1 MDLNQLLDRVTAD
14 VKAQIK
20 GAPQGAGASAAPASA
35 GTLVAYTRSVAGL
48 PELLGR
54 LLEEGGPV
62 TLVLPKYG
70 TYGVDVQ
77 RLKEKG
83 VKVLTADQ
91 RSPNG
96 RGRGEAADGGPCTVL
111 PDAARGFSRLLLPGL
126 HQVAVRQPGGVL
138 DAAIARARELG
149 APMIALHEPKE
160 QKPEW
165 LPAGVQWMAL
175 AGYGGPK
182 AAGPSSAD
190 LARMID
196 HTLLRADATDADIK
210 KLCAEAAE
218 WKFASV
224 CVNPTW
230 VALAAKQLKGTG
242 VMVCTVIGFPLGAT
256 DAATKAD
263 ETKHAIAHGAD
274 EIDMVL
280 NVGALKS
287 KDYETVARDIAAVV
301 KAAGGKTVKVILET
315 AHLNEEEKTAA
326 CLISKDAGA
335 HFVKTSTGFGP
346 GGATAADIALMRR
359 LVGPVM
365 GVKASGGIRDLS
377 TALKM
382 VEAGANRIG
391 CSAGVAICK
400 GTAAGG
406 SGY

>member
-20 GAPQGAGASAAPASA
+20 ASPAASGQAPAGGCA

-48 PELLGR
+48 PALLAR
-54 LLEEGGPV
+54 LLDEGGAV
-62 TLVLPKYG
+62 TLLLPKYG
-70 TYGVDVQ
+70 TYGVDAQ

-91 RSPNG
+91 RNG
-96 RGRGEAADGGPCTVL
+96 QTVL
-111 PDAARGFSRLLLPGL
+111 PEAARNFSRLLLPGL
-126 HQVAVRQPGGVL
+126 HQVAVRQQGGVL

-149 APMIALHEPKE
+149 VPMIALHEPAE
-160 QKPEW
+160 LRPDW
-165 LPAGVQWMAL
+165 LPAGVQWQPL
-175 AGYGGPK
+175 ARFGGPK
-182 AAGPSSAD
+182 PAGPSPAD
-190 LARMID
+190 LAGMID
-196 HTLLRADATDADIK
+196 HTLLKAEATEADIR
-210 KLCAEAAE
+210 KLCGEAAE

-224 CVNPTW
+224 CVNPAW
-230 VALAAKQLKGTG
+230 VAYAAKQLKGTG

-256 DAATKAD
+256 DSATKAD

-274 EIDMVL
+274 EIDMVI

-326 CLISKDAGA
+326 CLISKEAGA

-346 GGATAADIALMRR
+346 GGATTADIALMRR

-365 GVKASGGIRDLS
+365 GVKASGGIRDYA
-377 TALKM
+377 TAKAM

-391 CSAGVAICK
+391 CSAGVSICK

>member
-20 GAPQGAGASAAPASA
+20 AAPAGAAAPAAAGGCA

-54 LLEEGGPV
+54 LVAEGGPV

-83 VKVLTADQ
+83 VKVVTADQ
-91 RSPNG
+91 R
-96 RGRGEAADGGPCTVL
+96 DGKTTL
-111 PDAARGFSRLLLPGL
+111 PDAARSFTRLLLPGL
-126 HQVAVRQPGGVL
+126 HQVAVRQQGGVL
-138 DAAIARARELG
+138 DAALARARELG
-149 APMIALHEPKE
+149 VPMIALHEASARGSMNDE
-160 QKPEW
+160 GRAEW
-165 LPAGVQWMAL
+165 LPAGVQWL
-175 AGYGGPK
+175 PLSRYGGPRP
-182 AAGPSSAD
+182 AGPSPAD

-196 HTLLRADATDADIK
+196 HTLLKAEAVEGDVR

-224 CVNPTW
+224 CVNPAW
-230 VALAAKQLKGTG
+230 VAYAAKQLKGTG

-256 DAATKAD
+256 DSATKAD
-263 ETKHAIAHGAD
+263 ETKHALAHGAD
-274 EIDMVL
+274 EIDMVV
-280 NVGALKS
+280 NVGALKG

-315 AHLNEEEKTAA
+315 AHLNDEEKTAA
-326 CLISKDAGA
+326 CLIAKEAGA

-365 GVKASGGIRDLS
+365 GVKASGGIRDLA

>member
-20 GAPQGAGASAAPASA
+20 ATPSSSAAPTAAGGCA

-54 LLEEGGPV
+54 LVAEGGPV

-70 TYGVDVQ
+70 SFGVDAQ

-83 VKVLTADQ
+83 VKVVTADQ
-91 RSPNG
+91 RDG
-96 RGRGEAADGGPCTVL
+96 RTVL
-111 PDAARGFSRLLLPGL
+111 PDAARHFTRLLLPGL

-138 DAAIARARELG
+138 DAALERARELG
-149 APMIALHEPKE
+149 VPMIALHERTE
-160 QKPEW
+160 GRADW
-165 LPAGVQWMAL
+165 LPAGVQWLPL
-175 AGYGGPK
+175 AGYGGPRP
-182 AAGPSSAD
+182 AGPSPAE

-196 HTLLRADATDADIK
+196 HTLLKAEATEGDVR
-210 KLCAEAAE
+210 KLCSEAAE

-224 CVNPTW
+224 CVNPAW
-230 VALAAKQLKGTG
+230 VAFAAKQLKGTG

-256 DAATKAD
+256 DSATKAD

-274 EIDMVL
+274 EIDMVI
-280 NVGALKS
+280 NVGALKG

-315 AHLNEEEKTAA
+315 AHLNDEEKTAA
-326 CLISKDAGA
+326 CLIAKEAGA

-365 GVKASGGIRDLS
+365 GVKASGGIRDLA